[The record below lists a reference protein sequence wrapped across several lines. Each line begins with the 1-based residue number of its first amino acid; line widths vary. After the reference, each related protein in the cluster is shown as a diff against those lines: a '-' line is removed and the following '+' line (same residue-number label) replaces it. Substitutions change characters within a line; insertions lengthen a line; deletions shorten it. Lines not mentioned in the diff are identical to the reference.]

1 MINFC
6 RLPVIM
12 STYAETKSAEY
23 QFINI
28 YYVLWVSHRHRL
40 DGVELSDECDLMLKP
55 SWSLRI
61 AMSAEECSK
70 RIHDASKEL

>member
-28 YYVLWVSHRHRL
+28 YYVVWVAPIRR
-40 DGVELSDECDLMLKP
+40 GGEELIDECSLMLKP
-55 SWSLRI
+55 NWSLRI
-61 AMSAEECSK
+61 AMSAEECSM